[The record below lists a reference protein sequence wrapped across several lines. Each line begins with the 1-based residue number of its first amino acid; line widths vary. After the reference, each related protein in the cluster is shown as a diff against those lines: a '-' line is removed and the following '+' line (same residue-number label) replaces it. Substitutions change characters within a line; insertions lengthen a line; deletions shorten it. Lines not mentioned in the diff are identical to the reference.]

1 MKNATIIYILL
12 FTVTSVAAAEKTIYK
27 YTDEHGVTH
36 YSEKKLNDNY
46 KEADLP
52 ELSVVESV
60 PPSPDANTQ
69 SSANVEPM
77 AAGSDTDISLIKPQP
92 KENLWGTGGDLDVT
106 VTPLSE
112 MQKQKYQI
120 QFALNSEKTPPG
132 DEASHT
138 FKLVPRGTHQ
148 VQAFLVTR
156 GQHAVVGKTDKI
168 TVYMHQAS
176 KK

>member
-1 MKNATIIYILL
+1 MKKLSLICTLL
-12 FTVTSVAAAEKTIYK
+12 MGLNIALAADKTIYK

-60 PPSPDANTQ
+60 QPSPDSTSQ
-69 SSANVEPM
+69 STEENPD
-77 AAGSDTDISLIKPQP
+77 AAGNDTDIRLTEPQAE
-92 KENLWGTGGDLDVT
+92 ENIWGSGGDLKVA
-106 VTPLSE
+106 VAPLSE
-112 MQKQKYQI
+112 VQKQKYQI
-120 QFALNSEKTPPG
+120 QFILNDQKTTPG
-132 DEASHT
+132 DANSHT

-156 GQHAVVGKTDKI
+156 GQYAVAGKTDQI

>member
-1 MKNATIIYILL
+1 MKKLSLICTLL
-12 FTVTSVAAAEKTIYK
+12 MGFNVALAADKTIYK

-52 ELSVVESV
+52 KLSVVESV
-60 PPSPDANTQ
+60 QPSSDSTSQSTEENPDTTAN
-69 SSANVEPM
+69 
-77 AAGSDTDISLIKPQP
+77 DTDITLTEPQAN
-92 KENLWGTGGDLDVT
+92 ENIWGSGGDLKVA

-112 MQKQKYQI
+112 SQKQKYQI
-120 QFALNSEKTPPG
+120 QFILNDQKTTPG
-132 DEASHT
+132 DDNSHT

-156 GQHAVVGKTDKI
+156 GQYAVAGKTNQI

>member
-1 MKNATIIYILL
+1 MKNISLICTLL
-12 FTVTSVAAAEKTIYK
+12 LTVSMVMAGEKTIYK

-36 YSEKKLNDNY
+36 YSEKKLNENY

-60 PPSPDANTQ
+60 PPSPDANMP
-69 SSANVEPM
+69 SSSNEEPM
-77 AAGSDTDISLIKPQP
+77 AAGSDTDITLIKPQP
-92 KENLWGTGGDLDVT
+92 KENLWGTGGDLVVA

-112 MQKQKYQI
+112 IQKQKYQL
-120 QFALNSEKTPPG
+120 QFALNNQKTPPG

>member
-1 MKNATIIYILL
+1 MKKLSLICTVLIWLNVAIATDKI
-12 FTVTSVAAAEKTIYK
+12 IYK
-27 YTDEHGVTH
+27 YTDEHGVIH

-52 ELSVVESV
+52 KLSVVESV
-60 PPSPDANTQ
+60 PPSPDVTSQ
-69 SSANVEPM
+69 SSTEEPM
-77 AAGSDTDISLIKPQP
+77 DTEQETNITLIKPIAN
-92 KENLWGTGGDLDVT
+92 ENIWGSGGDLEVA
-106 VTPLSE
+106 VMPLSE

-120 QFALNSEKTPPG
+120 QFVLNDQKSTPG
-132 DEASHT
+132 DQTSHV

-148 VQAFLVTR
+148 VQALLLTR
-156 GQHAVVGKTDKI
+156 GQNTVAGKTEKI

>member
-1 MKNATIIYILL
+1 MKKLTLIFIVFIWLN
-12 FTVTSVAAAEKTIYK
+12 VASAADKTIYK

-60 PPSPDANTQ
+60 QPSPQSTSQSTDENPDAT
-69 SSANVEPM
+69 
-77 AAGSDTDISLIKPQP
+77 GGDTDISLTEPQAN
-92 KENLWGTGGDLDVT
+92 ENIWGSGGDLKVA
-106 VTPLSE
+106 VAPLSE
-112 MQKQKYQI
+112 VQKQKYQI
-120 QFALNSEKTPPG
+120 QFMLNDQKTTPG
-132 DEASHT
+132 DDNSHT

-156 GQHAVVGKTDKI
+156 GQYAVAGKTDQI

>member
-1 MKNATIIYILL
+1 MKRLTLICAL
-12 FTVTSVAAAEKTIYK
+12 FIGLNGALAAEKTIYK

-46 KEADLP
+46 KKADLP

-69 SSANVEPM
+69 SSANEEPM
-77 AAGSDTDISLIKPQP
+77 AAGSDTDITLIKPQP
-92 KENLWGTGGDLDVT
+92 KENLWGTGGDLAVA

-112 MQKQKYQI
+112 AQKQKYQI
-120 QFALNSEKTPPG
+120 QFALNSDKTPPG

-156 GQHAVVGKTDKI
+156 GQNAVVGKTDKI

>member
-1 MKNATIIYILL
+1 MKKTTLICTLL
-12 FTVTSVAAAEKTIYK
+12 LTMTTVMAAEKTIYK

-46 KEADLP
+46 KPADLP

-60 PPSPDANTQ
+60 PPSPDTSGQ
-69 SSANVEPM
+69 SATDEDPM
-77 AAGSDTDISLIKPQP
+77 AAGSDTDIRLIKPQP
-92 KENLWGTGGDLDVT
+92 KENLWGTGGDLEVA
-106 VTPLSE
+106 VEPLSE
-112 MQKQKYQI
+112 SQKQKYLL
-120 QFALNSEKTPPG
+120 QFVLNDQKTEPG
-132 DEASHT
+132 DEPRHT

-156 GQHAVVGKTDKI
+156 GQYAVAGKTNKI